1 MGLGPGEMILILAI
15 AYVVV
20 GPEDMAKLSRTL
32 AKTLREFRK
41 MGSDLRAEV
50 NGSITNP
57 AENIQKTMRETELDS
72 VLKEI
77 RKAEETITDH
87 KIS

>member
-1 MGLGPGEMILILAI
+1 MGLGPGEMILILVI

-20 GPEDMAKLSRTL
+20 GPDDMAKLARTL

-41 MGSDLRAEV
+41 MGTDLRAEV
-50 NGSITNP
+50 NDSISVPVDDLQKKMQGSD
-57 AENIQKTMRETELDS
+57 LDS

-77 RKAEETITDH
+77 RKAEEQIG
-87 KIS
+87 KS